1 MISGDSHQR
10 SPMLIVGFNQF
21 LDFYPS
27 LIADNLNAQYLYASD
42 IMLDLPS
49 LRDRRFV
56 SSMTLARLFDT
67 PEFRQEVIKILK
79 PKLGSV
85 TRVGFPAV
93 LGVKHPLDVKM
104 DLESSLGVPVFEI
117 PGLPP
122 SIPGIRLHNL
132 LINSIE
138 RNHGHVFNGMQVI
151 GASIENDHIESIL
164 SEAASRQVS
173 HRATKYVLATGGIL
187 GGGTVTSFDGHAHEI
202 IFGLPI
208 HIPESREQ
216 WFANEFLSNAGHPIH
231 KTGLRVDSSFR
242 PIDLENN
249 VLFPNLLVVGNSLD
263 SCDPIRE
270 LSMEG
275 IALASA
281 YKVGKSLS
289 QQDSR

>member
-1 MISGDSHQR
+1 M
-10 SPMLIVGFNQF
+10 
-21 LDFYPS
+21 
-27 LIADNLNAQYLYASD
+27 
-42 IMLDLPS
+42 
-49 LRDRRFV
+49 
-56 SSMTLARLFDT
+56 
-67 PEFRQEVIKILK
+67 
-79 PKLGSV
+79 
-85 TRVGFPAV
+85 
-93 LGVKHPLDVKM
+93 
-104 DLESSLGVPVFEI
+104 
-117 PGLPP
+117 
-122 SIPGIRLHNL
+122 
-132 LINSIE
+132 
-138 RNHGHVFNGMQVI
+138 
-151 GASIENDHIESIL
+151 
-164 SEAASRQVS
+164 
-173 HRATKYVLATGGIL
+173 YVLATGSIL